1 MFVEIPR
8 NIKIESVN
16 TAFLRKE
23 DSVFYFAGESHPF
36 WEMVYVFE
44 GSVGITADER
54 VYTLSEGDMVF
65 HKPMEFHRIWSQ
77 KGTSLTFCVISFE
90 AEGEGLKKIENT
102 AVKCSEDM
110 KELINRMVDI
120 KDKAFS
126 MRDECQLKG
135 ILDKT
140 AAFEYLL
147 MLEMLLCKAG
157 EKGERIDVA
166 KFRDASIFSRAVS
179 VLNENIST
187 KMTVEQLAV
196 ICFVSTSKIKKV
208 FAKYAGCGVAEYF
221 NFMKVARARAMLKNG
236 EPISAISD
244 KLGFSN
250 QFYFSSV
257 FKKIM
262 SMTPTQYKKVTMQ
275 H

>member
-77 KGTSLTFCVISFE
+77 KGTSLTS
-90 AEGEGLKKIENT
+90 
-102 AVKCSEDM
+102 VKCSEDM

-250 QFYFSSV
+250 QFSFSSV

-262 SMTPTQYKKVTMQ
+262 SMTPTQYKKITIQ